1 MFISWIIH
9 DIYNHFVILRLSP
22 VQVLAGNVHI
32 HNEIMILPL
41 HTGVS
46 AQYDAQDHDD
56 NIKWTHFPRY
66 WPFVWGIHRPSV
78 NSPHNGQWRGALMFS
93 LICAWT
99 NCWVQDRDAGDLR
112 GHRAHHDVVVMW
124 NTVLSVISCL
134 SIHFRSRLECSALC
148 LWRLGCRDVF
158 FNVTVGPEQDN
169 CELFGETNCGLIQC

>member
-1 MFISWIIH
+1 MVISWIIQN
-9 DIYNHFVILRLSP
+9 IYNHFVILRLSP
-22 VQVLAGNVHI
+22 VQVLAGNVRI

-56 NIKWTHFPRY
+56 TIKWTHFPRY
-66 WPFVWGIHRPSV
+66 WPFVWGIHRSSV

-99 NCWVQDRDAGDLR
+99 NCWVHNRDAGDLR

-124 NTVLSVISCL
+124 NTVLSVISCPF
-134 SIHFRSRLECSALC
+134 IPFQIEVRVQCVVPVASRLPRCVLQC
-148 LWRLGCRDVF
+148 HC
-158 FNVTVGPEQDN
+158 GPRAR
-169 CELFGETNCGLIQC
+169 